1 MMKLLAL
8 PALSIVILLTGVQA
22 PAPNTPADEA
32 LLDGAQRNDLLAVTR
47 ALGQG
52 ANVNAEARYRRTA
65 LLFAARNANLDM
77 VRFLVER
84 GADVTARDTFYSRT
98 SLTSAI
104 RNDSVPL
111 AVYLVESGA
120 PAGAGTLAFAMEV
133 ADPSLLRAV
142 LTHGDISDSMLAA
155 TRQLRGDTVD
165 TEVATILAEAM
176 DARPGVR
183 DSLVTLPVGVLRS
196 FTGTYRQDSNAYFPD
211 SPAHTVVIALED
223 DQLTAALGPRPV
235 RLFPTSELTFV
246 APEAPEADFRFE
258 REGNVVGRIFVT
270 RPVRAREDTTS
281 PYLRVSDRTTA
292 TSSLTTASVEDLTP
306 EPKETPRPW
315 PSFRGPGA
323 SGIGDGQGAVVE
335 WDLATGRHIRWKTP
349 IPGIANASPVVWGDR
364 IFVATAISGSG
375 DTTFRIGDYGN
386 SASVNDMSEHTFKLY
401 ALDAQ
406 DGRIVWER
414 EAHNGVPRT
423 TRHPKGSH
431 ASSTPVTDGQHV
443 VTLFGTAGLLVAYD
457 MNGELL
463 WQKDLGLLDSG
474 HFYAPAVQWGHSSSP
489 IIYLDSVILQVD
501 RQKESFV
508 AAYDIRTGTE
518 RWGTSRDD
526 EIPTW
531 GTPTIATG
539 EAGDEL
545 VTNGTKIRGY
555 DPETGKLR
563 WTLAPNSEV
572 TVATP
577 VVGPDFVY
585 VTGGYAPTRPIYA
598 IRPGASGDI
607 SLDRGARSS
616 EAIAWS
622 SDREGTYIPTPIV
635 YRGLLYMLNNNGII
649 TVYDAATGERVYRA
663 RVGAGGSF
671 AASLVAADG
680 RLYIASED
688 GDVFVVKAGREYVE
702 IARNEMDEV
711 IMATPAISNGL
722 IIVRTL
728 GHVYGIGEAPGSGDP
743 HR

>member
-1 MMKLLAL
+1 MTLWALQVLFAALAL
-8 PALSIVILLTGVQA
+8 TGIQA
-22 PAPNTPADEA
+22 PLPVTLADAA
-32 LLDGAQRNDLLAVTR
+32 LLDAAQRNDLPAVTR
-47 ALGQG
+47 ALDQG
-52 ANVNAEARYRRTA
+52 ANVDAEARYRRTA

-77 VRFLVER
+77 VKVLLER
-84 GADVTARDTFYSRT
+84 GADVTVRDTFYGRT
-98 SLTSAI
+98 ALTNAI
-104 RNDSVPL
+104 RNDSVPMAL
-111 AVYLVESGA
+111 YLVEQGA
-120 PAGAGTLAFAMEV
+120 PAGADALAYAIET
-133 ADPSLLRAV
+133 ADPPLLRAV
-142 LTHGDISDSMLAA
+142 LARGAISDAMLAA
-155 TRQLRGDTVD
+155 TLRLHGDAAD
-165 TEVATILAEAM
+165 TEVAVILAEAIEG
-176 DARPGVR
+176 RPGVGN
-183 DSLVTLPVGVLRS
+183 SLLTLPEGALES

-211 SPAHTVVIALED
+211 SAAHTVVFALED
-223 DQLTAALGPRPV
+223 AELTATLGQRKV
-235 RLFPTSELTFV
+235 RLFATSELTFI
-246 APEAPEADFRFE
+246 APGMPEADFRFE
-258 REGNVVGRIFVT
+258 RDGDVVERSFVI

-281 PYLRVSDRTTA
+281 PYIRVSEVTTVEIP
-292 TSSLTTASVEDLTP
+292 SGNVTAADVAP
-306 EPKETPRPW
+306 GPRETPRPW

-323 SGIGDGQGAVVE
+323 SGIGDGQGAVAE
-335 WDLATGRHIRWKTP
+335 WDLPTGRNIRWKTP
-349 IPGIANASPVVWGDR
+349 IPGIANASPIVWGDR
-364 IFVATAISGSG
+364 VFVVTAISGAG

-401 ALDAQ
+401 ALDGN

-414 EAHNGVPRT
+414 EVHQGVPRT

-431 ASSTPVTDGQHV
+431 ASSTPVTDGRHV
-443 VTLFGTAGLLVAYD
+443 VALFGTAGLLVAYGMD
-457 MNGELL
+457 GELL
-463 WQKDLGLLDSG
+463 WEKDLGVLDSG

-501 RQKESFV
+501 RQTESFV

-518 RWGTSRDD
+518 RWRTSRDD

-539 EAGDEL
+539 QAGDEL

-607 SLDRGARSS
+607 SLERGTRSNR
-616 EAIAWS
+616 AIAWS

-649 TVYDAATGERVYRA
+649 TVYNAATGERAYRA
-663 RVGAGGSF
+663 RVGSGGSF

-680 RLYIASED
+680 RLYVASED
-688 GDVFVVKAGREYVE
+688 GDVFVIKAGREYVE
-702 IARNEMDEV
+702 IARNEMNEV
-711 IMATPAISNGL
+711 IMATPAISDGL

-728 GHVYGIGEAPGSGDP
+728 GHVYGIGESP
-743 HR
+743 

>member
-1 MMKLLAL
+1 MKLLAL
-8 PALSIVILLTGVQA
+8 PALSIVILLTGVQT

-32 LLDGAQRNDLLAVTR
+32 LLDAAQRNDLPALTR
-47 ALGQG
+47 ALDQG
-52 ANVNAEARYRRTA
+52 ANVNAEARYRRSA

-98 SLTSAI
+98 SLSSAI

-111 AVYLVESGA
+111 ALYLVENGA
-120 PAGAGTLAFAMEV
+120 PAGADALAFAMDA

-142 LTHGDISDSMLAA
+142 LRWGDISDSMLAA
-155 TRQLRGDTVD
+155 TRQLRGNAAD
-165 TEVATILAEAM
+165 TEIATILAEAI
-176 DARPGVR
+176 ASRPGAA
-183 DSLVTLPVGVLRS
+183 DSLVTLPVAVLRD

-211 SPAHTVVIALED
+211 SPAHTVVIALD
-223 DQLTAALGPRPV
+223 NDQLTAALGPRPV

-258 REGNVVGRIFVT
+258 REGNGIGRIFVT

-281 PYLRVSDRTTA
+281 PYLRVSDRIIA
-292 TSSLTTASVEDLTP
+292 TSASTRVSAEDLTP
-306 EPKETPRPW
+306 EPRETSRPW

-323 SGIGDGQGAVVE
+323 SGIGDGQGAVAE
-335 WDLATGRHIRWKTP
+335 WNLATGRNIRWKTP

-364 IFVATAISGSG
+364 IFVATAISGAG

-414 EAHNGVPRT
+414 EVHKGIPRT

-431 ASSTPVTDGQHV
+431 ASSTPVTDGRRV
-443 VTLFGTAGLLVAYD
+443 VALFGTAGLLVTYD
-457 MNGELL
+457 MDGELL
-463 WQKDLGLLDSG
+463 WEKDLGLLDSG

-518 RWGTSRDD
+518 RWGTSRHD

-539 EAGDEL
+539 AAGDEL

-577 VVGPDFVY
+577 VAGPNFVY

-607 SLDRGARSS
+607 SLDRGVRSN

-635 YRGLLYMLNNNGII
+635 YRGLLYLLNNNGII
-649 TVYDAATGERVYRA
+649 TVSDAATGERVYRA
-663 RVGAGGSF
+663 RVGEGGSF

-688 GDVFVVKAGREYVE
+688 GDVYVVKAGREYVE

-728 GHVYGIGEAPGSGDP
+728 GHVYGIAEVPGSGDP
-743 HR
+743 HP